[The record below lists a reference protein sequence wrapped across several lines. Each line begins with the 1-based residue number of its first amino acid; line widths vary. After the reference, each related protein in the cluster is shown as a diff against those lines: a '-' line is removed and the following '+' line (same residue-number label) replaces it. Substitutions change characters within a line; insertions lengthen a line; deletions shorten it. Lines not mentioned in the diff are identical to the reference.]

1 MQIWRRFVGIV
12 EMIASFQLWYGS
24 LDNADKENQ
33 TDPINARERDNT
45 IYDACKLQNTNTQ
58 YIPDKKPQKAAL
70 SRIMESITFLHEHYQ
85 AMPSLQDITCDD
97 VKNKHVCLVEY
108 ALQYF
113 NTSEMNS
120 NGPLWSKYHWLIDG
134 HLLSF
139 WLSCVCV
146 HLLAM
151 QQQKDCLVRWK
162 WSKQIGEIIW
172 MKLGGP
178 AIK

>member
-97 VKNKHVCLVEY
+97 VKTEYVCLVEY
-108 ALQYF
+108 ALWYF
-113 NTSEMNS
+113 NTSEM
-120 NGPLWSKYHWLIDG
+120 
-134 HLLSF
+134 
-139 WLSCVCV
+139 
-146 HLLAM
+146 
-151 QQQKDCLVRWK
+151 DCLNLWFTLKQVALADTYCSLRYV
-162 WSKQIGEIIW
+162 WSHVHAQAHTQVSLRVQFIAHVKS
-172 MKLGGP
+172 
-178 AIK
+178 